1 MTKRPVCL
9 CSAVVYKQQT
19 VVVIAS
25 LKLPGTEM
33 RQIMDKCLKAMLVML
48 LAAPLALAFPATTE
62 EPPTSEEDEGFVSLL
77 GLVVNNTDAENG
89 TVRVF
94 LNPGYGLYPQQYPF
108 SQQGG
113 FVNFPNNPSYQGTG
127 YYPGSGY
134 QGTGYYPGSG
144 YQGTGY
150 YPGSGLYPYLQD
162 CTYWCPRPGY
172 NGEVYCCTQ

>member
-1 MTKRPVCL
+1 MTKRLVCL
-9 CSAVVYKQQT
+9 CSAVVYKHQT

-48 LAAPLALAFPATTE
+48 LAAPLALAFPAATE
-62 EPPTSEEDEGFVSLL
+62 EPPTSEED
-77 GLVVNNTDAENG
+77 LVVNGTDAENG

-94 LNPGYGLYPQQYPF
+94 LNPGYGLYPQQYPS

-113 FVNFPNNPSYQGTG
+113 FVHFPNDPS
-127 YYPGSGY
+127 Y

-150 YPGSGLYPYLQD
+150 YPGSGLYPYLQA

-172 NGEVYCCTQ
+172 NREVYCCRQ